1 GGKLFCA
8 HGGVSAGTMTRHEL
22 RLLRKPIMDVGN
34 DQLLTDI
41 LWADPTRGT
50 DGSVCGYEGTEA
62 GTMLLLQRQSLL
74 HDL

>member
-22 RLLRKPIMDVGN
+22 RLLRKPIMDVGK

-50 DGSVCGYEGTEA
+50 DGSVRARVYRSWYHAPTTTTVA
-62 GTMLLLQRQSLL
+62 
-74 HDL
+74 